1 MSSRR
6 NIFKY
11 FTFIILFN
19 LQDSNVSYC
28 CCSVDVMSNSLQP
41 QKLQHARLPCPS
53 LSPGIFSNSCPLSQ
67 WCHPTISSSVIPFSS
82 CLWSSPASG
91 SFPVSWLFSSSGQN
105 IGVSASVSV
114 VPMNIQGWFPLAR
127 TISLLSKGLL
137 SSTTIQKHQIF
148 GAQPSLWSK
157 SHICTW
163 VLEKPWVWLYGP
175 LSAKWYLCF
184 LIHCLGLS

>member
-1 MSSRR
+1 M
-6 NIFKY
+6 
-11 FTFIILFN
+11 TILPN
-19 LQDSNVSYC
+19 TIVIRSCPILCDSMN
-28 CCSVDVMSNSLQP
+28 CSTWGFPVLHYLLEFSQTHVHWVGDDIQP
-41 QKLQHARLPCPS
+41 SHP
-53 LSPGIFSNSCPLSQ
+53 LSPPFTSFPQSC
-67 WCHPTISSSVIPFSS
+67 
-82 CLWSSPASG
+82 PASG

-127 TISLLSKGLL
+127 TSLISLLSKGLL